1 MSRGLDISDCAEA
14 IYIRARYLAAI
25 EDGRFED
32 LPDPA
37 YVVGFVRAYADHL
50 GVPLDGFG
58 EPDRELPVRRP
69 PDRGPRPVYLSP
81 TRVRGRGG
89 RRVGS
94 LAWSLV
100 VLITLAALIG
110 LALWF
115 GVIDTAAAAPG
126 L

>member
-25 EDGRFED
+25 EDGRFE
-32 LPDPA
+32 
-37 YVVGFVRAYADHL
+37 VSRSGVRGGLRPRLRRSL